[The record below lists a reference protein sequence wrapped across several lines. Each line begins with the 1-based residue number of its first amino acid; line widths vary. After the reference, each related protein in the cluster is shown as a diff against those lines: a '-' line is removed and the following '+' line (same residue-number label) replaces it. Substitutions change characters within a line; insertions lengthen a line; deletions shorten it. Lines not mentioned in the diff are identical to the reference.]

1 MRQTFPL
8 HGDTPHNGTTTI
20 YTQHEL
26 TAGEIAR
33 DRGRNA
39 AIARNAESVKRRK
52 HDVNAVTIV
61 HVADPASD
69 PQKGLI
75 QSLLKDLSVLDETTW
90 LAASTWWLGPVVD
103 GEYTGVVASATKS
116 LASQTIE
123 RLKIRIT
130 EAKAKPAGVVTPRPL
145 PTYASAVGATL
156 VSMTRTTNRDRFTD
170 VPDGYYAVTTEANV
184 LAFYRVSTWKS
195 GDRKVQVHASDSLH
209 LVKGHR
215 STDAILAKV
224 RLSTPP
230 VAGKRFAA
238 EIGACYR
245 CGRTLTDDESRAR
258 GIGPVCAGK

>member
-1 MRQTFPL
+1 MR
-8 HGDTPHNGTTTI
+8 TPTADRPHDGVNTI
-20 YTQHEL
+20 YAQHEL

-33 DRGRNA
+33 DKGRQRAIDRNRA
-39 AIARNAESVKRRK
+39 AGAVKRKK

-75 QSLLKDLSVLDETTW
+75 ESLLKDLFVLDQITW
-90 LAASTWWLGPVVD
+90 AIAGAWWFGD
-103 GEYTGVVASATKS
+103 GDKAGAIDTATKS

-130 EAKAKPAGVVTPRPL
+130 EAKVRTAP
-145 PTYASAVGATL
+145 PTVRQETVSARTGATL
-156 VSMTRTTNRDRFTD
+156 ASMTPATRTTNRDRFTD
-170 VPDGYYAVTTEANV
+170 VPDGYYAVPTEAGP

-224 RLSTPP
+224 RLATPP
-230 VAGKRFAA
+230 VAGKRFAD

-258 GIGPVCAGK
+258 GIGPVCINK